1 MDHDKAFM
9 DTNLKIFETLPSL
22 TREVPYFPS
31 SLTMKKE
38 EMRMMR
44 TTHFVKKYENIMDDG
59 KTWSYNDLPARFMFF
74 LRRKTQS
81 LCKGKVSRFFFP
93 ILFFFNFSKYTFS
106 IRENHFWTKIPNVF
120 C

>member
-9 DTNLKIFETLPSL
+9 DTNLRIFETLPSL

-31 SLTMKKE
+31 SLTLEKE

-44 TTHFVKKYENIMDDG
+44 TTHFVKKHENIMDDG

-81 LCKGKVSRFFFP
+81 LCKGKVSCFFLFFRFFFR
-93 ILFFFNFSKYTFS
+93 FFFS
-106 IRENHFWTKIPNVF
+106 IF
-120 C
+120 

>member
-1 MDHDKAFM
+1 M

-81 LCKGKVSRFFFP
+81 LCKGKVSRFFFFQ
-93 ILFFFNFSKYTFS
+93 FF
-106 IRENHFWTKIPNVF
+106 
-120 C
+120 